1 MFYGSVSWDF
11 GVADRDWALLGC
23 GFFLGLFS
31 WVFYGAVFSWGHGVF
46 PPFFLFCPFFSFLFL
61 GAQGF

>member
-1 MFYGSVSWDF
+1 MFYGSGSWDF

-46 PPFFLFCPFFSFLFL
+46 PFFPFFSFPFL
-61 GAQGF
+61 GAQEF